1 MPELRTASGLRLVE
15 PPDIQT
21 ARLRRR
27 MHSPLCGLMPQL
39 GFLTRPRYGPRL
51 LVSGGDLTGV
61 HVLRDQPRPKL
72 GSYHIGGYGVRPYE
86 SHIRTLGEVVERY
99 AGYVAAVSGAFPV
112 RFATE
117 AELGTEPHFPIG
129 SYLPF
134 TEGQLAG
141 RGFPFRRPG
150 PGDRFG
156 WSRFTCLR
164 DGRPTWLPAQLTTV
178 GYVVRDTEGEPWVQ
192 PAVTTGTAAHTDPD
206 KAALGALQEMVQI
219 DAAIGHWY
227 GATRSVRIGPGRRSA
242 ALLRLV
248 ARHCHP
254 LGGQPEFH
262 LLPSADLPGFSIAC
276 LLREPGG
283 QVPAVVVGLGIDDRL
298 EAAMYK
304 AFLEGVGVRA
314 LATWTSVQESMAGA
328 GSSPNG
334 PDSLN
339 GSDGSDGS
347 KGSDGEA
354 IFDLESNV
362 VLAATPQ
369 GARVVEERYGD
380 CEDAGADELPPD
392 PENLGAAPSVRRLVS
407 AFHSTGKHLYAG
419 DLTTVDAAAL
429 GFVVPRFWSPDL
441 LTLPLPSAPT
451 AAHPRFA
458 AYGGFQ
464 RHVPHPF
471 P

>member
-1 MPELRTASGLRLVE
+1 MPELRTDSGLRLVE
-15 PPDIQT
+15 PPDDQT

-39 GFLTRPRYGPRL
+39 GFLSRPRYAPRL

-99 AGYVAAVSGAFPV
+99 AGYVAAVSGAYPV

-117 AELGTEPHFPIG
+117 AELAELADGEPYFPIG
-129 SYLPF
+129 SYRPF
-134 TEGQLAG
+134 TEEQTASP
-141 RGFPFRRPG
+141 GFPFSRPG

-156 WSRFTCLR
+156 WSRFTRLR

-178 GYVVRDTEGEPWVQ
+178 GYVVRDREGEPWVQ

-206 KAALGALQEMVQI
+206 KAALGALQEMAQI
-219 DAAIGHWY
+219 DAAVGHWY
-227 GATRSVRIGPGRRSA
+227 GATRSVRIRPGRRTA

-254 LGGQPEFH
+254 LGGKPEFH
-262 LLPSADLPGFSIAC
+262 LLPSADLPGFTVAC

-298 EAAMYK
+298 ESAMYK
-304 AFLEGVGVRA
+304 SFLEGVGVRA
-314 LATWTSVQESMAGA
+314 LATWTSVQERTSGT
-328 GSSPNG
+328 G
-334 PDSLN
+334 P
-339 GSDGSDGS
+339 GE
-347 KGSDGEA
+347 EA

-362 VLAATPQ
+362 VLAASPE

-380 CEDAGADELPPD
+380 CEEAGADDLPPD
-392 PENLGAAPSVRRLVS
+392 PEDRGAAHAVRRLVR
-407 AFHSTGKHLYAG
+407 AFHDTGKRLYAG

-429 GFVVPRFWSPDL
+429 GFVVARFWSPDL

-458 AYGGFQ
+458 AYGGFR

>member
-1 MPELRTASGLRLVE
+1 MPELRTTSGLRVVE
-15 PPDIQT
+15 PPDAQT

-39 GFLTRPRYGPRL
+39 GFLSRPRYGPRL

-72 GSYHIGGYGVRPYE
+72 GSYHIGGYGVRPHE

-99 AGYVAAVSGAFPV
+99 AGYVAAVSGAYPV
-112 RFATE
+112 RVATE
-117 AELGTEPHFPIG
+117 AELGDEPHFPVG

-134 TEGQLAG
+134 TEEQLASP
-141 RGFPFRRPG
+141 GFPFQRPG
-150 PGDRFG
+150 PDDRFG
-156 WSRFTCLR
+156 WSRFTRLR

-206 KAALGALQEMVQI
+206 KAALGALQEMAQI
-219 DAAIGHWY
+219 DAAVGHWY
-227 GATRSVRIGPGRRSA
+227 GATRSVRIRPGRRSA

-262 LLPSADLPGFSIAC
+262 LLPSADLPGFTIAC

-283 QVPAVVVGLGIDDRL
+283 QVPAVAVGLGIDDRL

-314 LATWTSVQESMAGA
+314 LATWTSVQDHASGT
-328 GSSPNG
+328 
-334 PDSLN
+334 DS
-339 GSDGSDGS
+339 GDDSGD
-347 KGSDGEA
+347 EA

-362 VLAATPQ
+362 VLAASPQ

-380 CEDAGADELPPD
+380 CEEASADDLPPD
-392 PENLGAAPSVRRLVS
+392 AENLGAAHSVRRLVS
-407 AFHSTGKHLYAG
+407 AFHHTGKRLYAG

-429 GFVVPRFWSPDL
+429 GFVVARFWSPDL

-458 AYGGFQ
+458 AYGGFR
-464 RHVPHPF
+464 RHAPHPF

>member
-1 MPELRTASGLRLVE
+1 MPELRTGSGLRLVE
-15 PPDIQT
+15 PPDGQT

-39 GFLTRPRYGPRL
+39 GFLSRPRYAPRL

-99 AGYVAAVSGAFPV
+99 AGYVAAVSGAYPV

-117 AELGTEPHFPIG
+117 AELGELTDGEPYFPIG
-129 SYLPF
+129 SYRPF
-134 TEGQLAG
+134 TEEQTASG
-141 RGFPFRRPG
+141 GFPFRSPG
-150 PGDRFG
+150 PEDRFG
-156 WSRFTCLR
+156 WSRFTRLR

-178 GYVVRDTEGEPWVQ
+178 GYVVRDREGEPWVQ

-206 KAALGALQEMVQI
+206 KAALGALQEMAQI
-219 DAAIGHWY
+219 DAAVGHWY
-227 GATRSVRIGPGRRSA
+227 GATRSVRIRPGRRTA

-262 LLPSADLPGFSIAC
+262 LLPSADLPGFTVAC

-298 EAAMYK
+298 ESAMYK
-304 AFLEGVGVRA
+304 SFLEGVGVRA
-314 LATWTSVQESMAGA
+314 LATWTSVQERTSGT
-328 GSSPNG
+328 G
-334 PDSLN
+334 P
-339 GSDGSDGS
+339 GE
-347 KGSDGEA
+347 EA

-362 VLAATPQ
+362 VLAASPE

-380 CEDAGADELPPD
+380 CEEAGADDLPPD
-392 PENLGAAPSVRRLVS
+392 PEDRGAAHAVRRLVR
-407 AFHSTGKHLYAG
+407 AFHDTGKRLYAG

-429 GFVVPRFWSPDL
+429 GFVVARFWSPDL

-458 AYGGFQ
+458 AYGGFR